1 MKSSNTRIGDFS
13 EKVSYV
19 YSEGTFL
26 AYRMTE
32 KHIVCLF
39 QTGKTFTEV
48 LVSNTILGQIDAIK
62 EYADSKCFE
71 PYLNLIKIKVA

>member
-1 MKSSNTRIGDFS
+1 MKNSNTRIDTFS
-13 EKVSYV
+13 EKVLYV

-26 AYRMTE
+26 AYRLTPE
-32 KHIVCLF
+32 HIVCLF

-48 LVSNTILGQIDAIK
+48 LVSNTKLGQIDAIK

-71 PYLNLIKIKVA
+71 PYLENINIKN

>member
-1 MKSSNTRIGDFS
+1 MKSSNTSLATFS

-26 AYRMTE
+26 AYRLTPE
-32 KHIVCLF
+32 HIVCLF

-48 LVSNTILGQIDAIK
+48 LVSNTKFGQIDVIK

-71 PYLNLIKIKVA
+71 PYLKNINI